1 MIMANYHPL
10 RDILSEQID
19 FDTRLRSDRIKL
31 MHEIRAINFV
41 NRLVDWGPALRR
53 CLSTA
58 STRRL

>member
-41 NRLVDWGPALRR
+41 NRLVDWGPA
-53 CLSTA
+53 
-58 STRRL
+58 